1 MEVYIKYEVD
11 KITITEVYGNKRNK
25 KIILKNY
32 TIKDLKEELNKY
44 DGRNY
49 KIYFILPRD
58 ELEKLCGKQISLE
71 EFLNILFAKDD
82 KEKM

>member
-1 MEVYIKYEVD
+1 MEVYIKYEGRT
-11 KITITEVYGNKRNK
+11 ISITEVHGNKRNK
-25 KIILKNY
+25 KIISNNY
-32 TIKDLKEELNKY
+32 EDLKEELNKY
-44 DGRNY
+44 EGRNY

-71 EFLNILFAKDD
+71 EFLDILFAKDD

>member
-11 KITITEVYGNKRNK
+11 KITITEVDGNKRNK

-32 TIKDLKEELNKY
+32 TRKDLKEELNKY
-44 DGRNY
+44 DGRNW
-49 KIYFILPRD
+49 KIYFILPLD
-58 ELEKLCGKQISLE
+58 ELKELCGKQISLE